1 MFHTSHVF
9 SLCLWLV
16 GVFVLFR
23 CVCVVQV
30 CLCCS
35 GVFGVKVEVKSVSV
49 MEGENVTLH
58 TNVTEL
64 QTDHVIKWRFE
75 NIPIATIKRSRN
87 INPTYNKNKT
97 EIFSGRLGLNNQTGD
112 LTITHIT
119 SQHSGLYKLRI
130 NISDEPKVKKN
141 ITVTVNDQTREDEI
155 TYADPTFYQH
165 NTKTKRVK
173 EENEIQKM
181 LHTLLVLS
189 LCSWLFGVFGDEVK
203 MSVMEG
209 HSVTLHTNVTELY
222 THEEMYWWF
231 KNIRIARIRRSV
243 NINPTYN
250 DETEIF
256 RDRLKMNNQT
266 GDLTITNIRAEHS
279 GRYKLNILGRN
290 KETAKTF
297 SLTVN
302 DSDKH
307 HQHDEENTQTHVNNK
322 VYVYLVHVR
331 MLLPVSLFLALS
343 LNCVFGDEVKMSVM
357 EGHSVTLHTNVT
369 ELYTHEE
376 MYWWFKNIRIARIRR
391 SVNINPTYN
400 DETEIF
406 RDRLKMNN
414 QTGDL
419 TITNIRAEHSGRY
432 KLNILGRNKETA
444 KTFSLTVNGETH
456 LVHII
461 PLSCAAVGCVMIV
474 ASLLMFF
481 ICRKHTNTRQ
491 QQDHEK
497 QIICC
502 DSTFTK
508 HNTQ

>member
-1 MFHTSHVF
+1 MLHTSLV
-9 SLCLWLV
+9 LCLW
-16 GVFVLFR
+16 
-23 CVCVVQV
+23 
-30 CLCCS
+30 
-35 GVFGVKVEVKSVSV
+35 
-49 MEGENVTLH
+49 TL
-58 TNVTEL
+58 
-64 QTDHVIKWRFE
+64 I
-75 NIPIATIKRSRN
+75 
-87 INPTYNKNKT
+87 
-97 EIFSGRLGLNNQTGD
+97 
-112 LTITHIT
+112 
-119 SQHSGLYKLRI
+119 
-130 NISDEPKVKKN
+130 
-141 ITVTVNDQTREDEI
+141 
-155 TYADPTFYQH
+155 
-165 NTKTKRVK
+165 
-173 EENEIQKM
+173 
-181 LHTLLVLS
+181 
-189 LCSWLFGVFGDEVK
+189 GVFGDEVK

-307 HQHDEENTQTHVNNK
+307 HQHDEAAAD
-322 VYVYLVHVR
+322 VHT
-331 MLLPVSLFLALS
+331 P
-343 LNCVFGDEVKMSVM
+343 G
-357 EGHSVTLHTNVT
+357 
-369 ELYTHEE
+369 
-376 MYWWFKNIRIARIRR
+376 
-391 SVNINPTYN
+391 
-400 DETEIF
+400 
-406 RDRLKMNN
+406 
-414 QTGDL
+414 
-419 TITNIRAEHSGRY
+419 
-432 KLNILGRNKETA
+432 
-444 KTFSLTVNGETH
+444 GETH

-508 HNTQ
+508 HNTQESEMTKVVYTHYSIKEDQTPLLSVMD